1 MPAASTGS
9 PNTTGAPG
17 TTGTPGIPG
26 APGTPGT
33 QSARLAGPGIRIGAF
48 TIDVLLA
55 TLCTVAV
62 ALGIPSATSVT
73 VTATLMYAIVPLC
86 ALAIYAIL
94 VMGRGASIGHR
105 LAGLRVVDLD
115 THQRASS
122 GRALGRTL
130 IIFAPLLIALILRAL
145 AFCAPL
151 AHVTLVSFDSD
162 LGDALRIAALAA
174 GGAVPVWWT
183 ILCVPVVTGRR
194 ALHDRAA
201 RTMVLTSTLTPAQ
214 G

>member
-1 MPAASTGS
+1 
-9 PNTTGAPG
+9 
-17 TTGTPGIPG
+17 
-26 APGTPGT
+26 
-33 QSARLAGPGIRIGAF
+33 
-48 TIDVLLA
+48 
-55 TLCTVAV
+55 
-62 ALGIPSATSVT
+62 
-73 VTATLMYAIVPLC
+73 VPLC
-86 ALAIYAIL
+86 ALVIYAAL

-105 LAGLRVVDLD
+105 LAGLTVVDLD

-122 GRALGRTL
+122 GQAIGRTL
-130 IIFAPLLIALILRAL
+130 IVFAPLLIALILCAL

-151 AHVTLVSFDSD
+151 ADVTLVSFDSD
-162 LGDALRIAALAA
+162 LGDALRAATLVA

-183 ILCVPVVTGRR
+183 ILAVPVVTGRR